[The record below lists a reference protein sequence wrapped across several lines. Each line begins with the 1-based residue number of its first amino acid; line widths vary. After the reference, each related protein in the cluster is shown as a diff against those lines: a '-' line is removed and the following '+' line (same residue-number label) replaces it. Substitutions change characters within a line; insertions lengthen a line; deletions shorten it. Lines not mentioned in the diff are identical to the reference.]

1 MAIKDEKR
9 KSKLDKVKESLYDKY
24 ADIHPKKRSVLHTR
38 ATHTKDDW
46 DDSDLGQKAHY
57 SKKKASKNQRMLLW
71 VKRFFL
77 ASVSFFL
84 LAGLFAGIKIFT
96 GGNNS
101 TGALDL
107 SILTQPF
114 VDGGEDLPVTIQL
127 INNNSTQIETA
138 DIIFE
143 YPTTSFSDGDIQR
156 DRVSLEIV
164 KSGETVFQDFD
175 IRLFG
180 EEGEERILT
189 AKIEYRVQGSNAIV
203 VKEVNEIVTI
213 RSTPIEVLIEGRDA
227 SIPNQLYT
235 FDLVINSNATQITND
250 IVAKLEYPQGFT
262 FESAEPA
269 PSFDVDTWILGDI
282 EPGSSRVIT
291 VTGNM
296 IGSSGDGKVFRAS
309 VGEQD
314 VRRERQIATVYGSQ
328 IHQVSLTPSFIDASF
343 KVGPNSSNRIIIP
356 AAQATTVNVAWAN
369 TLPVQLQN
377 VTFEAEFS
385 GNAYT
390 SSGVSNTDGFFD
402 SNSNTVKW
410 DSVNSSVLEII
421 DPGENNTFKF
431 NVQPRPLASGNGQ
444 IITQPVIDVV
454 LRASG
459 VDGVGQV
466 QDAEVIASVQL
477 VVNSDVRLEPKT
489 LHFGGP
495 FTNTGPMPPVQGQR
509 TEYTLVWQ
517 ATNSSSN
524 LRDAM
529 VTTRLPA
536 YVDWL
541 GVTTPSSENI
551 SYNDTTREL
560 VWSLEQVNAGTG
572 FNSSMREVSFKVA
585 ITPSSSQ
592 SNQIPPLTESLVF
605 EAEDTYTGGTIRVV
619 RNPHTTRLLN
629 DVSLNS
635 GIVQ

>member
-38 ATHTKDDW
+38 ATHAKDDW

>member
-38 ATHTKDDW
+38 ATHAKDDW

-296 IGSSGDGKVFRAS
+296 VGSSGDGKVFRAS

>member
-38 ATHTKDDW
+38 ATHAKDDW

-203 VKEVNEIVTI
+203 VKEVNEVVTI

>member
-24 ADIHPKKRSVLHTR
+24 ADIHPKQRSVLHTR
-38 ATHTKDDW
+38 ATRAHDDW
-46 DDSDLGQKAHY
+46 DDSDLGEKAHY
-57 SKKKASKNQRMLLW
+57 SKRKQMKNQRMLFW

-77 ASVSFFL
+77 ASVGFFV
-84 LAGLFAGIKIFT
+84 LAGLFAGVKIFT

-107 SILTQPF
+107 TILTQPF
-114 VDGGEDLPVTIQL
+114 VDGGEDLPVTVQL

-143 YPTTSFSDGDIQR
+143 YPTTSFADGDIQR
-156 DRVSLEIV
+156 ERVSLETV

-213 RSTPIEVLIEGRDA
+213 RSTPIEVLVEGRDA
-227 SIPNQLYT
+227 GIPNQLYT
-235 FDLVINSNATQITND
+235 FDLVINSNATQVTNN

-269 PSFDVDTWILGDI
+269 PSFDVDTWIIGDI

-291 VTGNM
+291 ITGNLA
-296 IGSSGDGKVFRAS
+296 GSSGDNKVFRAS

-314 VRRERQIATVYGSQ
+314 ARRERQIATVYGSQ
-328 IHQVSLTPSFIDASF
+328 IHPVLLTPSFIDASF
-343 KVGPNSSNRIIIP
+343 RVAGDSSNRIIIP
-356 AAQATTVNVAWAN
+356 AAQETTVDVVWAN

-377 VTFEAEFS
+377 VTLVAELS

-390 SSGVSNTDGFFD
+390 SSGVGSTDGFFD
-402 SNSNTVKW
+402 SNDNTIQW
-410 DSVNSSVLEII
+410 NPVNSSVLEII
-421 DPGENNTFKF
+421 EPGESNTFKF
-431 NVQPRPLASGNGQ
+431 KVQPRPLASGNGQ

-459 VDGVGQV
+459 IDGVGQV
-466 QDAEVIASVQL
+466 QEAEVIASVQL

-495 FTNTGPMPPVQGQR
+495 FTNTGPMPPVTGQR

-536 YVDWL
+536 YVDWVGL
-541 GVTTPSSENI
+541 TTPSSEDI
-551 SYNDTTREL
+551 TYNETTREL
-560 VWSLEQVNAGTG
+560 VWNLGSVTAGTG
-572 FNSSMREVSFKVA
+572 FNSSIREVSFKVA

-592 SNQIPPLTESLVF
+592 FNQTPSLTESLVF

-635 GIVQ
+635 GVVQ